1 MQVSADIS
9 FHRYLDEKLGWEV
22 KVLLFFD
29 DNEGKGVFPAQE

>member
-9 FHRYLDEKLGWEV
+9 FHSQLHEKLGGTA

>member
-1 MQVSADIS
+1 VDNCARRSNGRM
-9 FHRYLDEKLGWEV
+9 V